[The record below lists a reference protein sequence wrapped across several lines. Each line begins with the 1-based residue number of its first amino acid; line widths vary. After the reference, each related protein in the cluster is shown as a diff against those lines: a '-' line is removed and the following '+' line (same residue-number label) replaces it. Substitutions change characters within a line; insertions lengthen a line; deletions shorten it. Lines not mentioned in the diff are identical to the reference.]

1 MNCEMA
7 AKSSIHWRIFASH
20 LSGFLTMRTACRI
33 FTNKLTTHLTSPGR
47 NTTMVTN
54 TGMKALMPKPTQ
66 PHTKT
71 VVRIASSGMAESC
84 GTPQAHHQ
92 RRHEGKAEHVDAVL
106 DHGDG
111 GGRRGGDALVVHVV
125 DLHGLP
131 ARRKGGDAL
140 VKLAHQRHL
149 RSLAEGQRIAARL
162 AQNGEFERFH
172 HEHDDE
178 QRRHGA
184 TAATSSCRAS
194 PRQRWRRH
202 PRRAFG

>member
-20 LSGFLTMRTACRI
+20 LSGFLTMRTACSI

-84 GTPQAHHQ
+84 GTP
-92 RRHEGKAEHVDAVL
+92 K
-106 DHGDG
+106 
-111 GGRRGGDALVVHVV
+111 
-125 DLHGLP
+125 P
-131 ARRKGGDAL
+131 IT
-140 VKLAHQRHL
+140 
-149 RSLAEGQRIAARL
+149 S
-162 AQNGEFERFH
+162 
-172 HEHDDE
+172 
-178 QRRHGA
+178 
-184 TAATSSCRAS
+184 AATKVKPSMWMPYLTMVTEVAAVAGM
-194 PRQRWRRH
+194 PWRYM
-202 PRRAFG
+202 